1 MNREQALHQFWSSF
15 GLKAYDENTV
25 PDNAM
30 TDNDNKYLTYNIAIS
45 NFDEP
50 IAASASLWYKSTSW
64 AGITAKSEEINTAL
78 SRGGKVIPFS
88 NGYLWIKRG
97 IPFAQRMGDEDDTV
111 RRIYLNVELEYIT
124 AL

>member
-1 MNREQALHQFWSSF
+1 MDREQTLHQFWSSF

-30 TDNDNKYLTYNIAIS
+30 ADDKYLTYSVVVS

-50 IAASASLWYKSTSW
+50 SLASASLWYKSTSW
-64 AGITAKSEEINTAL
+64 AGITAKSEEINAAL
-78 SRGGKVIPFS
+78 GRGGKVIPFDR
-88 NGYLWIKRG
+88 GYLWVKRG
-97 IPFAQRMGDEDDTV
+97 VPFAQRMGDEDDTI

>member
-1 MNREQALHQFWSSF
+1 MDREQTLHQFWSSF

-30 TDNDNKYLTYNIAIS
+30 ADDKYLTYSVVVS

-50 IAASASLWYKSTSW
+50 SLASASLWYKSTSW
-64 AGITAKSEEINTAL
+64 AGITAKSEEINAAL
-78 SRGGKVIPFS
+78 GRGGKVLPFDH
-88 NGYLWIKRG
+88 GYLWIKRG
-97 IPFAQRMGDEDDTV
+97 TPFAQRMGDDDDTI

>member
-1 MNREQALHQFWSSF
+1 MDREQALHQFWSGF
-15 GLKAYDENTV
+15 GIKAYDENTV

-30 TDNDNKYLTYNIAIS
+30 ADDKYLTYSVVVS

-50 IAASASLWYKSTSW
+50 SLASASLWYKSTSW
-64 AGITAKSEEINTAL
+64 AGITAKSEEINAAL
-78 SRGGKVIPFS
+78 GRGGKVIPFDH
-88 NGYLWIKRG
+88 GYLWVKRG
-97 IPFAQRMGDEDDTV
+97 VPFAQRMGDEDDTI

>member
-1 MNREQALHQFWSSF
+1 MDREQALHQFWSGF
-15 GLKAYDENTV
+15 GIKAYDENTV

-30 TDNDNKYLTYNIAIS
+30 ADDKYLTYSVVVS

-50 IAASASLWYKSTSW
+50 SLASASLWYKSTSW
-64 AGITAKSEEINTAL
+64 AGITAKSEEINAAL
-78 SRGGKVIPFS
+78 GRGGKVIPFGH
-88 NGYLWIKRG
+88 GYLWVKRG
-97 IPFAQRMGDEDDTV
+97 VPFAQRMGDEDDTI